1 MLEQPPTPK
10 PAQAPLNPSVTMGAP
25 GDGGLT
31 SRRQRRRRLAAGA
44 VALLVIVGGGLFWQ
58 RQRQAAKRSNLA
70 DFTVVAQRG
79 TLPGVV
85 SASGELE
92 AGRSVN
98 VSPKRGGVLESLFVN
113 EGDRVRQGQP
123 IAQMDSGDLRER
135 ELELEAQVRLAEAE
149 ERRAR
154 SDYERRVKLFEE
166 GAISEDDIVSFRTR
180 ALTARA
186 TLDVARKRFNQRTV
200 ERGELTIRAPFD
212 GLITQRFADPGA
224 FVTPTTSA
232 SANAGASSSSVVELA
247 QGLEVV
253 AKVPENDIGR
263 INIGQSASVRVDAFP
278 DRRFAA
284 RVIQV
289 APRAVKNNNV
299 TSFEVKLAL
308 TDPDNLLRIGMTA
321 DIDFQTGSL
330 PPQTLVP
337 TVAVVTEDG
346 RPGVL
351 LVGKDNQPR
360 FQPVT
365 LGSSSGRNTQIL
377 TGLEQGTRVF
387 IDLPLGQGTALLKAG
402 WRRSRER
409 LNPGRPEWPPG
420 SGRWR
425 GRHRRGYGPGPS
437 PHRPPDHPAAGWL
450 QSRSPRCRCRSA
462 GPFQR

>member
-31 SRRQRRRRLAAGA
+31 SRRRRRRRLAAGA
-44 VALLVIVGGGLFWQ
+44 VALLVIVGGGVFWQ

-98 VSPKRGGVLESLFVN
+98 VSPKRGGVLESLFVD

-200 ERGELTIRAPFD
+200 ERDELTIRAPFD

-263 INIGQSASVRVDAFP
+263 INIGQSASVRADAFP

-387 IDLPLGQGTALLKAG
+387 IDLPPWAKEP
-402 WRRSRER
+402 RS
-409 LNPGRPEWPPG
+409 
-420 SGRWR
+420 
-425 GRHRRGYGPGPS
+425 
-437 PHRPPDHPAAGWL
+437 
-450 QSRSPRCRCRSA
+450 
-462 GPFQR
+462 

>member
-31 SRRQRRRRLAAGA
+31 SRRRWRRRLAAGA

-98 VSPKRGGVLESLFVN
+98 VSPKRGGVLESLFVD

-123 IAQMDSGDLRER
+123 IAQMDSGDLRQR

-200 ERGELTIRAPFD
+200 ERDELTIRAPFD

-387 IDLPLGQGTALLKAG
+387 IDLPPWAKEP
-402 WRRSRER
+402 RS
-409 LNPGRPEWPPG
+409 
-420 SGRWR
+420 
-425 GRHRRGYGPGPS
+425 
-437 PHRPPDHPAAGWL
+437 
-450 QSRSPRCRCRSA
+450 
-462 GPFQR
+462 

>member
-31 SRRQRRRRLAAGA
+31 SRRRRRRRLAAGA
-44 VALLVIVGGGLFWQ
+44 VALLVIVGGGVFWQ

-98 VSPKRGGVLESLFVN
+98 VSPKRGGVLESLFVD

-123 IAQMDSGDLRER
+123 IAQMDSGDLRQR

-200 ERGELTIRAPFD
+200 ERDELTIRAPFD

-263 INIGQSASVRVDAFP
+263 INIGQSASVRADAFP

-387 IDLPLGQGTALLKAG
+387 IDLPPWAKEP
-402 WRRSRER
+402 RS
-409 LNPGRPEWPPG
+409 
-420 SGRWR
+420 
-425 GRHRRGYGPGPS
+425 
-437 PHRPPDHPAAGWL
+437 
-450 QSRSPRCRCRSA
+450 
-462 GPFQR
+462 

>member
-1 MLEQPPTPK
+1 MLEQPPAPK
-10 PAQAPLNPSVTMGAP
+10 PLQAPLPSGFSAGAP
-25 GDGGLT
+25 GTGGLAPRGHW
-31 SRRQRRRRLAAGA
+31 RRWAAGA
-44 VALLVIVGGGLFWQ
+44 VALVLVVGGVAIWQ

-98 VSPKRGGVLESLFVN
+98 VSPKRGGVLESLFVD
-113 EGDRVRQGQP
+113 EGDRVSKGQP
-123 IAQMDSGDLRER
+123 IALMDSGDLRQR
-135 ELELEAQVRLAEAE
+135 ELELGAQVRLAEAE
-149 ERRAR
+149 EIRAR
-154 SDYERRVKLFEE
+154 SDYERRLKLFAE

-180 ALTARA
+180 ALTAGA
-186 TLDVARKRFNQRTV
+186 SLDAARKRFSQRTV

-263 INIGQSASVRVDAFP
+263 ISIGQSASVRVDAFP
-278 DRRFAA
+278 DKRFAA

-299 TSFEVKLAL
+299 TSFEVKLSL
-308 TDPDNLLRIGMTA
+308 SDPNNLLRIGMTA
-321 DIDFQTGSL
+321 DINFQTGTL

-337 TVAVVTEDG
+337 TVAVVTEEG
-346 RPGVL
+346 KPGVL

-365 LGSSSGRNTQIL
+365 LGSSSGRNTQII

-387 IDLPLGQGTALLKAG
+387 IDLPPWAKK
-402 WRRSRER
+402 RDS
-409 LNPGRPEWPPG
+409 
-420 SGRWR
+420 
-425 GRHRRGYGPGPS
+425 
-437 PHRPPDHPAAGWL
+437 
-450 QSRSPRCRCRSA
+450 
-462 GPFQR
+462 

>member
-1 MLEQPPTPK
+1 
-10 PAQAPLNPSVTMGAP
+10 MGAP

-387 IDLPLGQGTALLKAG
+387 IDLPPWAKEP
-402 WRRSRER
+402 RS
-409 LNPGRPEWPPG
+409 
-420 SGRWR
+420 
-425 GRHRRGYGPGPS
+425 
-437 PHRPPDHPAAGWL
+437 
-450 QSRSPRCRCRSA
+450 
-462 GPFQR
+462 

>member
-387 IDLPLGQGTALLKAG
+387 IDLPPWAKEP
-402 WRRSRER
+402 RS
-409 LNPGRPEWPPG
+409 
-420 SGRWR
+420 
-425 GRHRRGYGPGPS
+425 
-437 PHRPPDHPAAGWL
+437 
-450 QSRSPRCRCRSA
+450 
-462 GPFQR
+462 

>member
-1 MLEQPPTPK
+1 M
-10 PAQAPLNPSVTMGAP
+10 AP
-25 GDGGLT
+25 
-31 SRRQRRRRLAAGA
+31 RRHWRRWAAGA
-44 VALLVIVGGGLFWQ
+44 VALVLVVGGVAIWQ

-98 VSPKRGGVLESLFVN
+98 VSPKRGGVLESLFVD
-113 EGDRVRQGQP
+113 EGDRVSKGQP
-123 IAQMDSGDLRER
+123 IALMDSGDLRQR
-135 ELELEAQVRLAEAE
+135 ELELGAQVRLAEAE
-149 ERRAR
+149 EIRAR
-154 SDYERRVKLFEE
+154 SDYERRLKLFAE

-180 ALTARA
+180 ALTAGA
-186 TLDVARKRFNQRTV
+186 SLDAARKRFSQRTV

-263 INIGQSASVRVDAFP
+263 ISIGQSASVRVDAFP
-278 DRRFAA
+278 DKRFAA

-299 TSFEVKLAL
+299 TSFEVKLSL
-308 TDPDNLLRIGMTA
+308 SDPNNLLRIGMTA
-321 DIDFQTGSL
+321 DINFQTGTL

-337 TVAVVTEDG
+337 TVAVVTEEG
-346 RPGVL
+346 KPGVL

-365 LGSSSGRNTQIL
+365 LGSSSGRNTQII

-387 IDLPLGQGTALLKAG
+387 IDLPPWAKK
-402 WRRSRER
+402 RDS
-409 LNPGRPEWPPG
+409 
-420 SGRWR
+420 
-425 GRHRRGYGPGPS
+425 
-437 PHRPPDHPAAGWL
+437 
-450 QSRSPRCRCRSA
+450 
-462 GPFQR
+462 

>member
-1 MLEQPPTPK
+1 MLEQPPAPK
-10 PAQAPLNPSVTMGAP
+10 PPQAPLSASVSTTAGTGAI
-25 GDGGLT
+25 GLAP
-31 SRRQRRRRLAAGA
+31 RRRWRRLAAGA
-44 VALLVIVGGGLFWQ
+44 VALLVVVGGVTVWQ
-58 RQRQAAKRSNLA
+58 RQRQAAKRSNLS

-79 TLPGVV
+79 SLPGVV

-98 VSPKRGGVLESLFVN
+98 VSPKRGGVLESLFVD
-113 EGDRVRQGQP
+113 EGDRVSEGQP
-123 IAQMDSGDLRER
+123 IARMDSGDLRQR

-149 ERRAR
+149 ENRAR
-154 SDYERRVKLFEE
+154 SDYERRLKLFEQ

-186 TLDVARKRFNQRTV
+186 SLDVARKRFNQRTV
-200 ERGELTIRAPFD
+200 ERAELTIRAPFD
-212 GLITQRFADPGA
+212 GVITQRFADPGA

-263 INIGQSASVRVDAFP
+263 ISIGQSASVRVDAFP
-278 DRRFAA
+278 DKRFAA

-299 TSFEVKLAL
+299 TSFEVKLSL
-308 TDPDNLLRIGMTA
+308 SDPNNLLRIGMTA

-337 TVAVVTEDG
+337 TVAVVTEEG

-365 LGSSSGRNTQIL
+365 LGSSSGRNTQII
-377 TGLEQGTRVF
+377 TGLKEGTRVF
-387 IDLPLGQGTALLKAG
+387 IDLPPWAKK
-402 WRRSRER
+402 RDS
-409 LNPGRPEWPPG
+409 
-420 SGRWR
+420 
-425 GRHRRGYGPGPS
+425 
-437 PHRPPDHPAAGWL
+437 
-450 QSRSPRCRCRSA
+450 
-462 GPFQR
+462 

>member
-1 MLEQPPTPK
+1 MLEHPPTPK

-31 SRRQRRRRLAAGA
+31 SRRRRRRRLAAGA
-44 VALLVIVGGGLFWQ
+44 VALLVIVGGGVFWQ

-98 VSPKRGGVLESLFVN
+98 VSPKRGGVLESLFVD

-200 ERGELTIRAPFD
+200 ERDELTIRAPFD

-263 INIGQSASVRVDAFP
+263 INIGQSASVRADAFP

-365 LGSSSGRNTQIL
+365 LGSSSGPNTQIL

-387 IDLPLGQGTALLKAG
+387 IDLPPWAKEP
-402 WRRSRER
+402 RS
-409 LNPGRPEWPPG
+409 
-420 SGRWR
+420 
-425 GRHRRGYGPGPS
+425 
-437 PHRPPDHPAAGWL
+437 
-450 QSRSPRCRCRSA
+450 
-462 GPFQR
+462 